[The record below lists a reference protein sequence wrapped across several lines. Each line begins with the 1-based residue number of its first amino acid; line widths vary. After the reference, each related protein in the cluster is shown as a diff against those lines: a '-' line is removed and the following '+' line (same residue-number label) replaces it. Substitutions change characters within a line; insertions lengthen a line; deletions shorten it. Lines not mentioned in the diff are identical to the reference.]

1 MQFKTLATATT
12 LLLCA
17 LPAVSQARDTTLY
30 LPFEQ
35 VVTEAIA
42 TGKIDGSVK
51 FYLAGNTPKGTAT
64 VLSPG
69 VVTNK
74 KTNAFNKTDY
84 QACSWA
90 LQSALITLH
99 GAAKEVG
106 ANAVTNIAS
115 FYKRNERK
123 DPTTYECHAGAVVAG
138 VALKGDLSKAA
149 IF

>member
-1 MQFKTLATATT
+1 MHFKTLAAATAI
-12 LLLCA
+12 LLCA
-17 LPAVSQARDTTLY
+17 LPAVSQARDSALY

-35 VVTEAIA
+35 VVNEAISS
-42 TGKIDGSVK
+42 GKIDGSVK
-51 FYLAGNTPKGTAT
+51 FYLAGNTPGGKVT

-69 VVTNK
+69 AVTNK

-99 GAAKEVG
+99 EAAKKVG
-106 ANAVTNIAS
+106 ANAVTDIAS

-123 DPTTYECHAGAVVAG
+123 DPKIYECHAGAVIAG
-138 VALKGDLSKAA
+138 VALKGDLSKVN
-149 IF
+149 

>member
-1 MQFKTLATATT
+1 MQSKTFAATTT

-17 LPAVSQARDTTLY
+17 LPAISQARDTALY
-30 LPFEQ
+30 LPFDQ
-35 VVTEAIA
+35 VVTEAIS

-51 FYLAGNTPKGTAT
+51 FYLAGNTPSGKVS

-69 VVTNK
+69 AVTNK
-74 KTNAFNKTDY
+74 KTNALNKTDNE
-84 QACSWA
+84 ACSWA

-99 GAAKEVG
+99 DAAKKVG

-123 DPTTYECHAGAVVAG
+123 DPKTYECHAGAVIAG
-138 VALKGDLSKAA
+138 VALKGDLSKVN
-149 IF
+149 

>member
-1 MQFKTLATATT
+1 MQFKTLAAATT

-17 LPAVSQARDTTLY
+17 VPTLSQARDTALY
-30 LPFEQ
+30 LPFDQ
-35 VVTEAIA
+35 VVTEAIS

-51 FYLAGNTPKGTAT
+51 FYLAGNTPAGQ
-64 VLSPG
+64 VNVISPG
-69 VVTNK
+69 TVTNK

-99 GAAKEVG
+99 DAAKKAG
-106 ANAVTNIAS
+106 ANAVTNISS

-123 DPTTYECHAGAVVAG
+123 DPKTYECHAGAVIAG
-138 VALKGDLSKAA
+138 VALKGDLSKVN
-149 IF
+149 